1 MKIGV
6 LGKITKI
13 GTEEVMQE
21 ILSGLQELG
30 HETVRFSSHREID
43 GVDVVVVLGGDGAI
57 LHAAVPAAR
66 RGIKIIGI
74 NFGNL
79 GFLTEYEKDE
89 RERVKD
95 LISAIEKGLC
105 QIVKRSLLEIKIGEK
120 TFYALNEVAIQR
132 DNSLISAAAT
142 QILTVEVNAREGKD
156 VIAGDGVL
164 FCTPTGST
172 AYSLSAGG
180 AILTPEVPVFMMT
193 PICAFSMRARP
204 IVFSDTEE
212 FTITSLCGKAIVL
225 ADGCAVAQIPEG
237 AHICIKKAPFTADFP
252 VKETSGFL
260 DKVRNKLNG

>member
-13 GTEEVMQE
+13 GTEKVMQE
-21 ILSGLQELG
+21 LLSGLQELG
-30 HETVRFSSHREID
+30 HETMQFATHREID
-43 GVDVVVVLGGDGAI
+43 GVDVVIVLGGDGAI
-57 LHAAVPAAR
+57 LHAAVPAAQK
-66 RGIKIIGI
+66 GIKIIGI

-89 RERVKD
+89 RERARD
-95 LISAIEKGLC
+95 LISAIEKGIC

-193 PICAFSMRARP
+193 PICAFSMRSRP
-204 IVFSDTEE
+204 IVFADTDE
-212 FTITSLCGKAIVL
+212 FTLRIVKGKAIIL
-225 ADGCAVAQIPEG
+225 SDGRVVAALPET
-237 AHICIKKAPFTADFP
+237 AEIHIKKAPFTANFP
-252 VKETSGFL
+252 VKDGTDFFAR
-260 DKVRNKLNG
+260 VRNKLG

>member
-30 HETVRFSSHREID
+30 HETVRFSTHREID
-43 GVDVVVVLGGDGAI
+43 GVDVVIVLGGDGAI
-57 LHAAVPAAR
+57 LHAAVPAAQK
-66 RGIKIIGI
+66 GIKIIGI

-105 QIVKRSLLEIKIGEK
+105 QVVKRSLLEIKIGDK

-142 QILTVEVNAREGKD
+142 QILTVEVNAKEGKD

-193 PICAFSMRARP
+193 PICAFSMRSRP
-204 IVFSDTEE
+204 IVFADTDE
-212 FTITSLCGKAIVL
+212 FTLRIVKGKAIIL
-225 ADGCAVAQIPEG
+225 SDGRVVAALPEN
-237 AHICIKKAPFTADFP
+237 AEIHIKKAPFTANFP
-252 VKETSGFL
+252 VKDGTDFFAR
-260 DKVRNKLNG
+260 VRNKLG